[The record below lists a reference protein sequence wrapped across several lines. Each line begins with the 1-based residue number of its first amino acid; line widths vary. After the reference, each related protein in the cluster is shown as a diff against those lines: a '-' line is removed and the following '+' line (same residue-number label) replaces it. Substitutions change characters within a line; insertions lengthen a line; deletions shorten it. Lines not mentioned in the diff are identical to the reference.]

1 MILLN
6 LLNFKIL
13 FYIFLIISI
22 CKYTF
27 FLQIYIFFAK
37 IYFFNCIKNEFF
49 LTYTPEFI
57 YTQFTS

>member
-13 FYIFLIISI
+13 FYILLLISI

-27 FLQIYIFFAK
+27 FLQIYIFFSQK
-37 IYFFNCIKNEFF
+37 YKFF

>member
-13 FYIFLIISI
+13 FYTFLLISI

-27 FLQIYIFFAK
+27 FFAK